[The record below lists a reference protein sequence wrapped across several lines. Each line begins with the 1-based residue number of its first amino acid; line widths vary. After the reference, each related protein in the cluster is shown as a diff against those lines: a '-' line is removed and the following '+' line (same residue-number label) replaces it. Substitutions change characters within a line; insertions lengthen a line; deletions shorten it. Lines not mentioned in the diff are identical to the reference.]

1 MRVENVMRCQVRLV
15 DESDYECSPYDV
27 EEGDVVV
34 ATYDGNRE
42 IGEVEVNPTKERV
55 VDMQER
61 VMEMSQIMAEA
72 AAEDNEDT
80 PENWKD
86 YIADGYPRIEFYKV
100 EGRELVEKRWKALKF
115 D

>member
-1 MRVENVMRCQVRLV
+1 MRCQVRL
-15 DESDYECSPYDV
+15 V

-42 IGEVEVNPTKERV
+42 IGEVEVNPTEERV

-80 PENWKD
+80 PENWRD
-86 YIADGYPRIEFYKV
+86 YLADGYPRIEFYKV

-115 D
+115 DC